1 MTNPPTNAGTVDNIA
16 DLKAIP
22 SPIFKSVFV
31 NGYHTPGDGGGGL
44 FHWDSSNDDSDNG
57 GTIIKP
63 DSIPSG
69 RWIRT
74 LSKPLNVLW
83 FGAKPDLTRYAGCS
97 ITTVTPTLTGTF
109 GTSVAVGMAVVVW
122 GAGPGGTDLLTTV
135 EEVIDSN
142 QLKLATNAGTTVT
155 NASAWIGTDN
165 AAAFGLA
172 TAASPR
178 DIYVPPGRYGF
189 QNLDD
194 NGSFR
199 GFGIE
204 LTQVG
209 HRIFGAMPMDL
220 NIGTY
225 PFGSTHTALYA
236 MGPMNLIRNAAFAGI
251 SQVVE
256 NLYLECLLQ
265 VGNTARADANT
276 AIGINFGYTGTDE
289 AASRYSAPA
298 GLQSQILGVAIKGF
312 REGVRIGDPQIPT
325 QSWGVTLDRVKC
337 YANLVNFRISDMGTE
352 AALSGTQQSI
362 ATACT
367 AMQSD
372 GRWLSPSGGSPS
384 DRYAREVIGVQQ
396 MGGFWQWNQLRA
408 ESNHINFK
416 LKSRPSGQ
424 QGQATL
430 IQPSVEG
437 AFSAIFEAD
446 SNVGLTVKGGYGS
459 FSRGGNAAIT
469 TTVMVR
475 VNQQDSQQNVNPS
488 NISVEDFQLTDGVW
502 SFGDKPRVILFTG
515 KGYGGKLVAS
525 VSGGKITAV
534 KVDTAGGVPGGVPLS
549 GEGYS
554 GSETVQVKGDVGSSG
569 GAVALQVL
577 NGRIVG
583 GTVISGG
590 SGYATPPTLTVDGGS
605 GARGTAVICSGATFS
620 VTLAGAAISSI
631 TPLTAGTNYFIGQA
645 LTISGTGVN
654 ATAEVGSVD
663 SNGGVLTVNVTSD
676 GSGYTGTP
684 TASIPNGVTAINLDP
699 DAKGSNYLTPP
710 IVVVDNVTPVTT
722 STDFT
727 AEVSNGA
734 LTGFTRNKPGAG
746 YTVGTTAPRTAK
758 KAGTSLVRIEAPQG
772 VVTSPANVWVER
784 LICTDLLDMTN
795 LIIPASSATYPRFAP
810 KRVSIVAGPSA
821 ASLATP
827 LVYEWGDNRQGPT
840 VIQGGVNNR
849 VLPDIGNEISL
860 WAASNGSFYTGYVG
874 LLTTGTG
881 FKTIATIVAP
891 PNTAPSNQNCAGLIR
906 IEGYCRYGNEESMVK
921 NYINWTFRYQ
931 RISGVWAIDPT
942 SGPNESGE
950 TVTGGQLPVPGP
962 ILQVTQASDVLSIQ
976 AHRASATATADF
988 YNVTIKH
995 ISTQP
1000 RTMKIGPS

>member
-83 FGAKPDLTRYAGCS
+83 FGAKPDLTRYTGCAMTAGLPALNGS
-97 ITTVTPTLTGTF
+97 FVPMDD

-122 GAGPGGTDLLTTV
+122 GAGPGGTDLLTKVETV
-135 EEVIDSN
+135 GAN
-142 QLKLATNAGTTVT
+142 QLTLATDAGTTVT

-189 QNLDD
+189 QNLDE

-225 PFGSTHTALYA
+225 PFGSTHSALYA
-236 MGPMNLIRNAAFAGI
+236 MGPISLIRNAASAGT

-256 NLYLECLLQ
+256 NLYLECLMQ
-265 VGNTARADANT
+265 AGITARADANT
-276 AIGINFGYTGTDE
+276 AIGINFGYAGGGGVQPP
-289 AASRYSAPA
+289 YSQNA
-298 GLQSQILGVAIKGF
+298 GLQCQILGVAIKGF

-337 YANLVNFRISDMGTE
+337 YANMINFRISDMGTE
-352 AALSGTQQSI
+352 AYLSGTQQSI

-367 AMQSD
+367 ALQSD
-372 GRWLSPSGGSPS
+372 GRWLALAS
-384 DRYAREVIGVQQ
+384 RFAREVIGVQQ

-459 FSRGGNAAIT
+459 FSRGSSGSISST
-469 TTVMVR
+469 TMVR
-475 VNQQDSQQNVNPS
+475 VNQQDSQQNINPS
-488 NISVEDFQLTDGVW
+488 NITIEDFQLTDGVW

-515 KGYGGKLVAS
+515 KGYGAALTCTVLGGAINTVSVA
-525 VSGGKITAV
+525 
-534 KVDTAGGVPGGVPLS
+534 TAGGVPNGVPLS

-554 GSETVQVKGDVGSSG
+554 GNETVDVTTGTGGGTG
-569 GAVALQVL
+569 GAIALQVL
-577 NGRIVG
+577 NGRVVGATIV
-583 GTVISGG
+583 SGG
-590 SGYATPPTLTVDGGS
+590 SGYSVPPTLTIDGGS
-605 GARGTAVICSGATFS
+605 GATGIATVS
-620 VTLAGAAISSI
+620 AGGI
-631 TPLTAGTNYFIGQA
+631 
-645 LTISGTGVN
+645 
-654 ATAEVGSVD
+654 
-663 SNGGVLTVNVTSD
+663 
-676 GSGYTGTP
+676 
-684 TASIPNGVTAINLDP
+684 ASIALGPSG
-699 DAKGSNYLTPP
+699 GSNYLTPP
-710 IVVVDNVTPVTT
+710 IVKVDNVSPVTT
-722 STDFT
+722 AAVFT
-727 AEVSNGA
+727 AVVDPITHAVTS
-734 LTGFTRNKPGAG
+734 FTQNTAGSG
-746 YTVGTTAPRTAK
+746 YT
-758 KAGTSLVRIEAPQG
+758 AGTNAPGTARKANSSLVRIEAPQG
-772 VVTSPANVWVER
+772 VVTSPANVWIDR
-784 LICTDLLDMTN
+784 LICTDGLDMTDR
-795 LIIPASSATYPRFAP
+795 IMTPSSTTYPRFAP
-810 KRVSIVAGPSA
+810 KRVSFVAGPSA
-821 ASLATP
+821 ASFATP
-827 LVYEWGDNRQGPT
+827 LVYEWADNRQGPT
-840 VIQGGVNNR
+840 VIQGGWNNR
-849 VLPDIGNEISL
+849 PLADIGSEASIL
-860 WAASNGSFYTGYVG
+860 AASNDAFYAGYVG
-874 LLTTGTG
+874 LLGSTTG
-881 FKTIATIVAP
+881 FKTIATIVPP
-891 PNTAPSNQNCAGLIR
+891 PNTAPSSSNNDLCGVVR
-906 IEGYCRYGNEESMVK
+906 IVGSCRYDGVNDGAANLIDWSLWYQRV
-921 NYINWTFRYQ
+921 NGAWTFDE
-931 RISGVWAIDPT
+931 SGGNSGDTIRTGGPDGDPLIKLEKLIPT
-942 SGPNESGE
+942 SAELS
-950 TVTGGQLPVPGP
+950 
-962 ILQVTQASDVLSIQ
+962 LQVHRKSAAATDDFYDVL
-976 AHRASATATADF
+976 
-988 YNVTIKH
+988 VTH